1 MPVRERG
8 IKTLIWLMALNR
20 PVTSLHGRFLIFRK
34 RVVYDL
40 HITPQVCSMEKAL
53 NDRWDIVQRRIFIT
67 RGVERNPVVLFRKV
81 ELKKLPLF
89 RKTEAQPQVLWA
101 KAETANYGVDYI
113 INIPLF
119 LPFDIDELNAFV
131 EVINPTKT
139 QRVNLF

>member
-1 MPVRERG
+1 MG
-8 IKTLIWLMALNR
+8 LNR
-20 PVTSLHGRFLIFRK
+20 PVVLMHGRFLTFRK

-67 RGVERNPVVLFRKV
+67 RGIQRNPVVLYRKV

-89 RKTEAQPQVLWA
+89 RKAEAQPQVLWT
-101 KAETANYGVDYI
+101 KGETGNYGVDYI

-119 LPFDIDELNAFV
+119 LPFDINELNAFV
-131 EVINPTKT
+131 ETINPFKT